1 MKRYAAAT
9 SGALLVLVLALASFA
24 FAVQER
30 NLSDAP
36 PPAPATGTAPAV
48 QAPAAPQSPEAEVQT
63 APQAPAEAPAVQEAA
78 PAATGEPMSEEDRK
92 KYNRQEVQREVE
104 GFFENGSEGLAEIVS
119 RPFEKYGK
127 PNGYIKGN
135 EGSGALIVG
144 FRYGSGML
152 YMKGKKPVKV
162 YWQSPSLGFDI
173 GANASKVFTLVY
185 NMEDPNQIFQRF
197 PGVNGSAYIIGG
209 FGMTYLQSGD
219 VVLAPI
225 RFGVGLRLGAN
236 VGYQDFTREATM
248 NPF

>member
-9 SGALLVLVLALASFA
+9 SGALLVLILALASFA

-30 NLSDAP
+30 SLSDAP
-36 PPAPATGTAPAV
+36 PSATPAAPPVQTPAPAQT
-48 QAPAAPQSPEAEVQT
+48 PEAEVQ
-63 APQAPAEAPAVQEAA
+63 APPAAPENVQEAPPASANA
-78 PAATGEPMSEEDRK
+78 PKSDEDRK

-104 GFFENGSEGLAEIVS
+104 GFFEGGSEGLAEIVS
-119 RPFEKYGK
+119 RPFDRYGK
-127 PNGYIKGN
+127 PNGYIKDN
-135 EGSGALIVG
+135 EGSGALFVG
-144 FRYGSGML
+144 FRYGSGTL

-185 NMEDPNQIFQRF
+185 NLDDPNQIFQRF
-197 PGVNGSAYIIGG
+197 PGVNGSAYIVGG

-219 VVLAPI
+219 IVLAPI

-236 VGYQDFTREATM
+236 IGYQDFTHEATI